1 MFSDECKIAWDK
13 SLDLCRTRPKPLES
27 AQPWVASDYVSL
39 FWNEEFGSEGELDR
53 AIIARSA
60 EAKSALYGA
69 RVFVIAPIYV
79 TSICQEQCLY
89 CNFRAPNKGVGVERR
104 RLTDHELEQE
114 ALYLVEEK
122 GLRVLELVYATD
134 PRMRVDSMCRHVEL
148 LRSVLEHHGS
158 GLVGISSEAFDE
170 DEYRCLVDAGLC
182 WSVLWQETY
191 DRSRYAML
199 HPGKTKKARFEYRL
213 DAYERMLAAGVE
225 HVGIGVLSGLSD
237 WKQDWT
243 MLMLHE
249 EYLRRR
255 CGRGP
260 TILGI
265 PRLKRAPGAPFQE
278 SPFTPTR
285 QEFLVTVA
293 LHNVF
298 APSTAAFVSTRED
311 WDLCVGLAR
320 GAGCLFTLNCST
332 TPGGYSLHHGGCQF
346 AAHSYDAP
354 IYSTKLRS
362 EGLTP
367 VFDWKAAD
375 LDGRKSSGLVESP
388 KSLIIL
394 TGTQVTPS
402 EFVDFWEQAYYDPHE
417 PLYTN
422 NINAPRTSEVVE
434 ALFRWKLGRLFNSN
448 RVRIQ
453 ENFIS
458 RLNEVANLPLETTP
472 EDFLSR
478 FSNGGAISRIFWLHC
493 WNQRFPMYDQNAHR
507 AMTFIEDG
515 TEKELHAYSDNEK
528 IEFYLQRYLPFVR
541 QFNGIDGRRVDRALF
556 AFGKFLKEWHPPF
569 PWKQQRNADRDC
581 AMDRRRHGSS
591 GQVSPRALRKVAF
604 ADYERGGGG

>member
-1 MFSDECKIAWDK
+1 MF
-13 SLDLCRTRPKPLES
+13 LCSRMSIKALGINRWIL
-27 AQPWVASDYVSL
+27 A
-39 FWNEEFGSEGELDR
+39 
-53 AIIARSA
+53 ARSL
-60 EAKSALYGA
+60 S
-69 RVFVIAPIYV
+69 
-79 TSICQEQCLY
+79 
-89 CNFRAPNKGVGVERR
+89 
-104 RLTDHELEQE
+104 LEQE
-114 ALYLVEEK
+114 ALNLVEQK

-148 LRSVLEHHGS
+148 LRRVLERHTD

-170 DEYRCLVDAGLC
+170 DEYRRLVDAGLC

-199 HPGKTKKARFEYRL
+199 HPDNTKKARFEYRL
-213 DAYERMLAAGVE
+213 DAYERMLDAGVE

-249 EYLRRR
+249 EYLSRR

-265 PRLKRAPGAPFQE
+265 PRLKRAPGAHFQE

-285 QEFLVTVA
+285 QEFLATVA

-311 WDLCVGLAR
+311 WGLCVELAR
-320 GAGCLFTLNCST
+320 GGGCLFTLNCST

-346 AAHSYDAP
+346 TAHSYDSP
-354 IYSTKLRS
+354 VYSAKLRS

-367 VFDWKAAD
+367 VFNWKAAD
-375 LDGRKSSGLVESP
+375 LDGRNSAGPVEPP

-394 TGTQVTPS
+394 TGTQATPS
-402 EFVDFWEQAYYDPHE
+402 EFVDFWEQGYYDPNE
-417 PLYTN
+417 SLYTN
-422 NINAPRTSEVVE
+422 NINAPRTPEVVE
-434 ALFRWKLGRLFNSN
+434 TLFRWKVDRLFNKN
-448 RVRIQ
+448 LTRIHK
-453 ENFIS
+453 NFIS
-458 RLNEVANLPLETTP
+458 RLNEVATLPLETTP

-478 FSNGGAISRIFWLHC
+478 FSNGGAIWRIFWLHC
-493 WNQRFPMYDQNAHR
+493 WSQRFPLYDQNVHR

-515 TEKELHAYSDNEK
+515 SEEELEGYADKEK
-528 IEFYLQRYLPFVR
+528 IEFYLKRYLPFVQ

-569 PWKQQRNADRDC
+569 PCEEQRERGPRWRD
-581 AMDRRRHGSS
+581 GSFDEIVRVDTLVP
-591 GQVSPRALRKVAF
+591 GAYVKGRLRI
-604 ADYERGGGG
+604 DERGGEE